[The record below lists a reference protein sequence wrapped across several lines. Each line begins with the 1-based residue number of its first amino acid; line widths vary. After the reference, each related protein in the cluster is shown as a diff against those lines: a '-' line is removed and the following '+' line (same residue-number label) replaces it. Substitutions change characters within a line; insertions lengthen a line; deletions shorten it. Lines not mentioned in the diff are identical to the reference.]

1 MRREEIRFCD
11 LTAEGE
17 NLIFCIPL
25 TFDPKEVF
33 GIGGPRDTIMI
44 YAEYDIRQGK
54 ALRSLR
60 LVDHLDD
67 GSDRSLRYL
76 LSMEER
82 KTLEIQMERFCW
94 KQYGMGLKAYV
105 QKHVRM
111 VRP

>member
-1 MRREEIRFCD
+1 MRREEMRFCD
-11 LTAEGE
+11 LNAEGE

-33 GIGGPRDTIMI
+33 GIGVPQEMMMV
-44 YAEYDIRQGK
+44 YAEYDVRQGK

-60 LVDHLDD
+60 LVDHSDD
-67 GSDRSLRYL
+67 GSDRSFRYL

-94 KQYGMGLKAYV
+94 KQYGMGLKAYA
-105 QKHVRM
+105 QKHVWT